1 MVFLQCD
8 KRHAG
13 DPSDGV
19 VTRRQ
24 IVQVIFH
31 SLTSDA
37 ATGKTFELVTERG
50 AVQEDLDG

>member
-8 KRHAG
+8 KRYAG

-19 VTRRQ
+19 VARRQ

-37 ATGKTFELVTERG
+37 ATGKTFELVSERG